1 MRKSLW
7 FLFVFILCIFK
18 LEAQTDFFKGKTIR
32 IADVAWGATA
42 AEVVT
47 NLKTLS
53 GSERQV
59 FLEAGAKKEGTFVLY
74 STMAQDHG
82 NEVLA
87 GFRRRYPFVSTQL
100 QRAGTTALLSRILGE
115 ARAGKHEVDVS
126 NQPPETIFEMTR
138 AGLVERYQSPNRVAV
153 RREMMDENGVW
164 TGAYHLVIVVAYN
177 AKMVS
182 KEDLP
187 KKYEEL
193 ADSRWKGRLHLDPD
207 DVDWFD
213 SLLAYWGEKKT
224 LAFMRQLAALQPD
237 LRIGK
242 TLSAQLL
249 GAGEFGI
256 APYLNGYRIAEMKAQ
271 GAPVDFL
278 LMAPVFSKPRVVFLA
293 KHAPH
298 PHAAILF
305 LDWILSEEAQTLI
318 GQKLGRDPVR
328 KGMKS
333 KYEKLDYPNYI
344 VTRESLGPIY
354 KKQLQQYHEVIG
366 YK

>member
-1 MRKSLW
+1 MGRIL
-7 FLFVFILCIFK
+7 LFIFVWIIVAGPITEKKVWGVTASEVVAK
-18 LEAQTDFFKGKTIR
+18 LKTIPNS
-32 IADVAWGATA
+32 D
-42 AEVVT
+42 
-47 NLKTLS
+47 
-53 GSERQV
+53 RQS
-59 FLEAGAKKEGTFVLY
+59 FLEEGAKKESAFTLY

-82 NEVLA
+82 IEVLA
-87 GFRRRYPFVSTQL
+87 AFRRRYPFLSTQL
-100 QRAGTTALLSRILGE
+100 QRAGTTALVGRILGE
-115 ARAGKHEVDVS
+115 ARAGKYDVDVA
-126 NQPPETIFEMTR
+126 NQPPETIFEMSQV
-138 AGLVERYQSPNRVAV
+138 GLVEPYLSPNRLAV
-153 RREMMDENGVW
+153 RKEMMDDQGLS

-177 AKMVS
+177 TKMVS
-182 KEDLP
+182 KAELP

-193 ADSRWKGRLHLDPD
+193 ANLRWKGRFHVDPD

-213 SLLAYWGEKKT
+213 SLAGYWGEKR
-224 LAFMRQLAALQPD
+224 AVVFMKQLAALQPD

-278 LMAPVFSKPRVVFLA
+278 LMEPVFSKPRVVFLT

-305 LDWILSEEAQTLI
+305 LDWIISEEAQTLI

-328 KGMKS
+328 KGVKS
-333 KYEKLDYPNYI
+333 KYERLDYPKYI

-354 KKQLQQYHEVIG
+354 KTRLKQYHELIG

>member
-1 MRKSLW
+1 MTRAL
-7 FLFVFILCIFK
+7 LFIFIAATTISRSGFTTG
-18 LEAQTDFFKGKTIR
+18 EAVESDNL
-32 IADVAWGATA
+32 VWGATA
-42 AEVVT
+42 SEVVT
-47 NLKTLS
+47 KLKIVPS
-53 GSERQV
+53 SDRQS
-59 FLEAGAKKEGTFVLY
+59 FLEEGAKKEGTFALY

-82 NEVLA
+82 TEVLA
-87 GFRRRYPFVSTQL
+87 AFRHRYPFLSTEL
-100 QRAGTTALLSRILGE
+100 QRAGTTALVGRILGE
-115 ARAGKHEVDVS
+115 ARAGRYGVDVS
-126 NQPPETIFEMTR
+126 NQPPETIFEISQV
-138 AGLVERYQSPNRVAV
+138 GLIEPYLSPNRVAV
-153 RREMMDENGVW
+153 RKEMMDDKGLS

-177 AKMVS
+177 TKMVS
-182 KEDLP
+182 KEELP

-193 ADSRWKGRLHLDPD
+193 ADRRWKGRFHVDPD

-213 SLLAYWGEKKT
+213 SLAGYWGEKKAI
-224 LAFMRQLAALQPD
+224 AFMRQLSMLQPD

-278 LMAPVFSKPRVVFLA
+278 LMEPVFSKPRVVFLA

-305 LDWILSEEAQTLI
+305 LDWIISEEAQTLI

-328 KGMKS
+328 KGLKS
-333 KYEKLDYPNYI
+333 KYERLDYAKYI

-354 KKQLQQYHEVIG
+354 KKRLKQYHELIG
-366 YK
+366 YR

>member
-1 MRKSLW
+1 MRKAL
-7 FLFVFILCIFK
+7 VCMFIVI
-18 LEAQTDFFKGKTIR
+18 AGIRSDF
-32 IADVAWGATA
+32 IAGDALQCDDLAWGATA
-42 AEVVT
+42 SEVVAR
-47 NLKTLS
+47 LKTLS
-53 GSERQV
+53 NSDRQF
-59 FLEAGAKKEGTFVLY
+59 FLEDGAKKEGTFTLY

-87 GFRRRYPFVSTQL
+87 AFRRHYPFLLPQL
-100 QRAGTTALLSRILGE
+100 QRAGTTALVGRMLAE
-115 ARAGKHEVDVS
+115 ARTGKYDVDVA
-126 NQPPETIFEMTR
+126 NQPPETVFEMSR
-138 AGLVERYQSPNRVAV
+138 VGLVEPYLSPNRVAV
-153 RREMMDENGVW
+153 RREMMDDKGLS

-177 AKMVS
+177 TKMVR
-182 KEDLP
+182 KEELP
-187 KKYEEL
+187 KKYEQL
-193 ADSRWKGRLHLDPD
+193 ADPRWKGRFHVDPD

-213 SLLAYWGEKKT
+213 SLAGYWGEKKAV
-224 LAFMRQLAALQPD
+224 AFMKQVAALQPD

-278 LMAPVFSKPRVVFLA
+278 LMEPVFSKPRVVLLP

-298 PHAAILF
+298 PHAAVLF
-305 LDWILSEEAQTLI
+305 LDWIISEEAQTLI

-328 KGMKS
+328 KGVKS
-333 KYEKLDYPNYI
+333 KYEALDYPKYI

-354 KKQLQQYHEVIG
+354 KKRLEQYHELIG

>member
-1 MRKSLW
+1 MRRTLLGILIVIAGSR
-7 FLFVFILCIFK
+7 FVFT
-18 LEAQTDFFKGKTIR
+18 A
-32 IADVAWGATA
+32 ADAIHGDGVAWGATA
-42 AEVVT
+42 TEVVAR
-47 NLKTLS
+47 LKTLS
-53 GSERQV
+53 SSERQP
-59 FLEAGAKKEGTFVLY
+59 FLEEGAKKESTFTLY

-87 GFRRRYPFVSTQL
+87 AFRRRYPFLSTQL
-100 QRAGTTALLSRILGE
+100 QRAGTTALVGRMIGE
-115 ARAGKHEVDVS
+115 ARAGKHEVDVA
-126 NQPPETIFEMTR
+126 NQPPETVFEMSQV
-138 AGLVERYQSPNRVAV
+138 GLVEPYFSPNRVAV
-153 RREMMDENGVW
+153 RKEMMDEKGLA
-164 TGAYHLVIVVAYN
+164 TGAYHLVIVIGYN
-177 AKMVS
+177 TKMVRR
-182 KEDLP
+182 EELP

-193 ADSRWKGRLHLDPD
+193 ADPRWKGRFHVDPD

-213 SLLAYWGEKKT
+213 SLAGHWGEKRAV
-224 LAFMRQLAALQPD
+224 AFMKQMAALQPD

-278 LMAPVFSKPRVVFLA
+278 LMEPVFSKPRIVLLA

-305 LDWILSEEAQTLI
+305 LDWIISEEAQTLI
-318 GQKLGRDPVR
+318 GKKLGRDPVR
-328 KGMKS
+328 KGVKS
-333 KYEKLDYPNYI
+333 KYEALDFPKYI

-354 KKQLQQYHEVIG
+354 KKRLEQYHELIE

>member
-1 MRKSLW
+1 MTRAL
-7 FLFVFILCIFK
+7 LFIFIAATTISRSGFITG
-18 LEAQTDFFKGKTIR
+18 EAVESDNL
-32 IADVAWGATA
+32 VWGATA
-42 AEVVT
+42 SEVVT
-47 NLKTLS
+47 KLKIVPS
-53 GSERQV
+53 SDRQS
-59 FLEAGAKKEGTFVLY
+59 FLEEQV
-74 STMAQDHG
+74 
-82 NEVLA
+82 
-87 GFRRRYPFVSTQL
+87 
-100 QRAGTTALLSRILGE
+100 
-115 ARAGKHEVDVS
+115 
-126 NQPPETIFEMTR
+126 
-138 AGLVERYQSPNRVAV
+138 GLIEPYLSPNRVAV
-153 RREMMDENGVW
+153 RKEMMDDKGLS

-177 AKMVS
+177 TKMVS
-182 KEDLP
+182 KEELP

-193 ADSRWKGRLHLDPD
+193 ADRRWKGRLHVDPD

-213 SLLAYWGEKKT
+213 SLAGYWGEKKAI
-224 LAFMRQLAALQPD
+224 AFMRQLSMLQPD

-278 LMAPVFSKPRVVFLA
+278 LMEPVFSKPRVVFLA

-305 LDWILSEEAQTLI
+305 LDWIISEEAQTLI

-328 KGMKS
+328 KGLKS
-333 KYEKLDYPNYI
+333 KYERLDYPKYI

-354 KKQLQQYHEVIG
+354 KKRLKQYHELIG
-366 YK
+366 YR

>member
-1 MRKSLW
+1 MFSSST
-7 FLFVFILCIFK
+7 ILKPVRLLCV
-18 LEAQTDFFKGKTIR
+18 LQMGMTVGLYV
-32 IADVAWGATA
+32 DVVWGATSGEVA
-42 AEVVT
+42 AK
-47 NLKTLS
+47 LKGMS
-53 GSERQV
+53 SSERQAV
-59 FLEAGAKKEGTFVLY
+59 LEVGAKKERTFILY

-82 NEVLA
+82 SEVLA
-87 GFRRRYPFVSTQL
+87 GFRRRYPFISTQL

-126 NQPPETIFEMTR
+126 NQPPETIFEITQ
-138 AGLVERYQSPNRVAV
+138 AGLIERYQSPNRAAV
-153 RREMMDENGVW
+153 RREMMDESGVW
-164 TGAYHLVIVVAYN
+164 TAAYHLVIVVAYN
-177 AKMVS
+177 TKMVS
-182 KEDLP
+182 KEELP
-187 KKYEEL
+187 KRYEEL
-193 ADSRWKGRLHLDPD
+193 ADLRWKGRLHLDPD

-213 SLLAYWGEKKT
+213 SLLNYWGEKKG
-224 LAFMRQLAALQPD
+224 LAFMRQLAALAPD

-271 GAPVDFL
+271 GAPVEFL
-278 LMAPVFSKPRVVFLA
+278 LMDPVFSKPRVVFLA

-298 PHAAILF
+298 PYAAILF
-305 LDWILSEEAQTLI
+305 LDWILSKEAQTLI

-333 KYEKLDYPNYI
+333 KYERLDYPNYI
-344 VTRESLGPIY
+344 VTREALGSIY
-354 KKQLQQYHEVIG
+354 KKRLQQYHEAIG